1 MFSRYCHFG
10 FCLRIFL
17 EFLLSWTHLCFDHRK
32 IDLDELVMT
41 VSGSFQSHPVHVKRE
56 YCWKCE
62 GSREGPGCIFISESA
77 ARVVSKFKRGDALAG
92 RGGGMLNRVVSE
104 ICIIWSAFWML
115 HHQNMLK
122 LCYGEWL
129 EYHILFWF
137 WMESNRWVKSAILCP
152 RLWFSLFLI
161 LLLKSFEIEHF
172 EQIHTNFQWIIFCW
186 DKLMRL

>member
-1 MFSRYCHFG
+1 MS
-10 FCLRIFL
+10 
-17 EFLLSWTHLCFDHRK
+17 
-32 IDLDELVMT
+32 

-77 ARVVSKFKRGDALAG
+77 ARVVLKFKRGDALAG
-92 RGGGMLNRVVSE
+92 RGGGTLNRVVSE

-129 EYHILFWF
+129 EYHVLFWF
-137 WMESNRWVKSAILCP
+137 WMETMESNRWVKSKKCNFMSQIMIFI
-152 RLWFSLFLI
+152 WFLI
-161 LLLKSFEIEHF
+161 LLHKSFEIEHF